1 MHKKESNKAMIFL
14 ILSGFFFGSITLLN
28 ILGTS
33 KFIDYSFNYLGFEIP
48 FVIAIGILPYPI
60 TFLCTDLIS
69 ELYGKKR
76 ANWVVWMG
84 LALNIWVLFFIWFA
98 GVLDPPEEILTNSPL
113 YEIKNNKVFIH
124 SEYAF
129 YHIRKLSMGATLAS
143 MIAYLSAQFID
154 VNIFHYL
161 KNKTADKKLWL
172 RNNVST
178 LISQLVDSTAVI
190 LITHY
195 VVDGLPKTIDGELT
209 HSLIYFILS
218 GYVFK
223 MIIALIDTIP
233 FYYLTNKLKTYI

>member
-1 MHKKESNKAMIFL
+1 MIFL

-98 GVLDPPEEILTNSPL
+98 GILDPPEEILTNSPL

-129 YHIRKLSMGATLAS
+129 YHIRKLSMGATLGS